1 MPVSTSSTET
11 CAQRVDGDGLI
22 GGADGPDKTI
32 DNKPAPVD
40 LTVTKWKLTLNNEG
54 DLVRSTTP
62 LAGFEYTLYL
72 GADDQGTVVATS
84 TTGSDGET
92 NFDAEILE
100 VDETY
105 TVCETRTPD
114 DSDYW
119 TGADCQTFK
128 VALDTDVEL
137 HFENEPLSRVQVLF
151 FNETGFTNATI
162 DCGEGLGE
170 ELTGTDADEAL
181 ELDHLPLGDHQ
192 CTISIS
198 NGGPGD

>member
-1 MPVSTSSTET
+1 M
-11 CAQRVDGDGLI
+11 
-22 GGADGPDKTI
+22 
-32 DNKPAPVD
+32 
-40 LTVTKWKLTLNNEG
+40 
-54 DLVRSTTP
+54 RSTTP

-72 GADDQGTVVATS
+72 GEDDEGVFMATS

-92 NFDAEILE
+92 DFAAEILE

-105 TVCETRTPD
+105 TVCEPYAGRQRLLDRRGLPDVQGGARHRRRAALRERTVVSGP
-114 DSDYW
+114 
-119 TGADCQTFK
+119 GA
-128 VALDTDVEL
+128 VL
-137 HFENEPLSRVQVLF
+137 H
-151 FNETGFTNATI
+151 ETGFTNATI